1 MQLTAHRP
9 TPELVRLVAAL
20 GGTWSGYRA
29 LCRCPAHA
37 DRTPSLSVRQ
47 GDRGILVKC
56 FAGCQSTD
64 VLREIARIA
73 RIPPTC
79 PPDHAD
85 RDVRPTANIH
95 RIWNA
100 GFDTSGTLAEKYL
113 HQRGIG
119 ESFAN
124 LRYHPRCPKGPRP
137 LTTFSPALLV
147 GVHDAAGLLAIQ
159 RIFLGVEA
167 THTDKLMIGRP
178 GAGAWRGRSPAN
190 GQLAIAEGF
199 ETAARFSMLTGIPCW
214 ATLGAARLPL
224 IRLPDGLTELIIA
237 EDDDREGAAA
247 AARAVAAYARYGLT
261 IRRMPPPRP
270 ADLKGPNDWAR
281 IP

>member
-1 MQLTAHRP
+1 MQLTAYRP
-9 TPELVRLVAAL
+9 TQELIRLVAAL

-56 FAGCQSTD
+56 FAGCDSSD

-73 RIPPTC
+73 HIPQTG
-79 PPDHAD
+79 PPDRFD
-85 RDVRPTANIH
+85 RDTRPRGNI
-95 RIWNA
+95 RQIWNDA
-100 GFDTSGTLAEKYL
+100 FDTSGTLAQKYL
-113 HQRGIG
+113 RQRGID
-119 ESFAN
+119 EPFAN
-124 LRYHPRCPKGPRP
+124 LRYHPRCPKGPKP
-137 LTTFSPALLV
+137 TTTFSPALLV
-147 GVHDAAGLLAIQ
+147 GVHDSADLLAIQ
-159 RIFLGVEA
+159 RIFLAPGAEY
-167 THTDKLMIGRP
+167 TEKLMIGRP
-178 GAGAWRGRSPAN
+178 GGGAWRGRSAAK

-224 IRLPDGLTELIIA
+224 INLPDGITELIIA

-247 AARAVAAYARYGLT
+247 AVRAVAAYARDGLA

-270 ADLKGPNDWAR
+270 PGLKGSNDWAR
-281 IP
+281 MP

>member
-1 MQLTAHRP
+1 VQLTAYRP
-9 TPELVRLVAAL
+9 TPELIRLVAAL

-56 FAGCQSTD
+56 FAGCDAAD
-64 VLREIARIA
+64 VLREIARIV
-73 RIPPTC
+73 RIPQNS
-79 PPDHAD
+79 PPEHTD
-85 RDVRPTANIH
+85 RDVRPTANI
-95 RIWNA
+95 RKIWNG
-100 GFDTSGTLAEKYL
+100 GFDTSGTLAQKYL

-119 ESFAN
+119 ESFAH
-124 LRYHPRCPKGPRP
+124 LRYHPRCPKGPKP
-137 LTTFSPALLV
+137 FTTFSPALLV
-147 GVHDAAGLLAIQ
+147 GVHDAADLLAIQ
-159 RIFLGVEA
+159 RIFIEADA
-167 THTDKLMIGRP
+167 THTAKLMIGRP
-178 GAGAWRGRSPAN
+178 GAGAWRGRAPKN

-199 ETAARFSMLTGIPCW
+199 ETAARFSILTGIPCW
-214 ATLGAARLPL
+214 ATVGAARLPL
-224 IRLPDGLTELIIA
+224 ISLPDGLTELIIA

-247 AARAVAAYARYGLT
+247 AARAVAAYAKDGLI

-270 ADLKGPNDWAR
+270 PGLMGPNDWAR